1 MFGLSIR
8 LETLAMA
15 GAILAVL
22 LLAAVGAGRAGAGAA
37 AADDAARAALPKLR
51 RDDLILIAFGAVP
64 GAVLGGRLDYALIHL
79 DYYRAT
85 DGAITDPAQGAFGL
99 TLAVVFG
106 TLTAMAVARLL
117 AAPVSR
123 WLGVAAVPVLL
134 GLGLGKLA
142 MALGGTGQGVYSSNS
157 WATAYVHSGDW
168 GSLNPSFPA
177 IPSQLMEGGLVLA
190 AAVFIFVLPFPL
202 RLRIRRWRSLARPGF
217 APRHDWL
224 YLTGWRRLVTVLGL
238 WAAARF
244 WVAFTWRDAQV
255 YGSLNVEQLILAG
268 VAALILVG
276 MLIPVTARS
285 IHRLWVWLVA
295 RRAAAR
301 VARAAR
307 RAAEAEAAEAGRIEA
322 EAEAARKAEAAET
335 ARAAAEAEAACKAAE
350 AEVARVAAAAE
361 AARVAAEAE
370 AARVAAEAEAARR
383 AAEAE
388 VARVAAEAEAARVAA
403 EAEAA
408 RVAAEAEIARAA
420 AEAEAKMQLKAQV
433 VPPSE
438 PRP

>member
-1 MFGLSIR
+1 MLASISLDFDPSTTISGLSIR
-8 LETLAMA
+8 LETLGLA
-15 GAILAVL
+15 GAVLLML
-22 LLAAVGAGRAGAGAA
+22 LLAAIGAGRAGAGAA

-64 GAVLGGRLDYALIHL
+64 GAVVGARLDYALIHL

-85 DGAITDPAQGAFGL
+85 SGAITDPAQGGLGL

-106 TLTAMAVARLL
+106 TLTATAVARLL
-117 AAPVSR
+117 AAPVGR
-123 WLGVAAVPVLL
+123 WLGVAAVPVML

-142 MALGGTGQGVYSSNS
+142 MALGGTGQGVYSTAS

-177 IPSQLMEGGLVLA
+177 VPSQLMEGGLALA
-190 AAVFIFVLPFPL
+190 AAIFIVILPFPL
-202 RLRIRRWRSLARPGF
+202 RLRIRRWRALVRPGF
-217 APRHDWL
+217 ARRHDWL
-224 YLTGWRRLVTVLGL
+224 YLTGWRRYVTVLGL
-238 WAAARF
+238 WAVARF
-244 WVAFTWRDAQV
+244 AVAFTWRDAQV

-268 VAALILVG
+268 VAALILVA
-276 MLIPVTARS
+276 MLTPITARS

-307 RAAEAEAAEAGRIEA
+307 RAAAAE
-322 EAEAARKAEAAET
+322 
-335 ARAAAEAEAACKAAE
+335 
-350 AEVARVAAAAE
+350 AAE

-370 AARVAAEAEAARR
+370 AARVAAEAEVARV

-388 VARVAAEAEAARVAA
+388 AARLAAEAEAARVAA
-403 EAEAA
+403 EAET
-408 RVAAEAEIARAA
+408 ARAA
-420 AEAEAKMQLKAQV
+420 AEAQAARLAAEAEAARIAAEADAEVQAKVQLKTQAA
-433 VPPSE
+433 PPPE
-438 PRP
+438 PG